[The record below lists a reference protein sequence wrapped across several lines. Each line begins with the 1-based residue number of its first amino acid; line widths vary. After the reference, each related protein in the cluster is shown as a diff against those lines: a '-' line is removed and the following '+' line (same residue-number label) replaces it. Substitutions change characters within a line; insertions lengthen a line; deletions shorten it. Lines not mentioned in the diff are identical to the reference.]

1 MSKPKISL
9 IYLEKALEVE
19 VLKVE
24 DWTSTASTHLN
35 IWAIYSCLKKYG
47 RFYLSHEAAANHAQL
62 TLNMLAKLEDARE
75 KDPTQ
80 MDRST
85 MNLFMLS
92 HYNLAVELEHLK
104 RF

>member
-1 MSKPKISL
+1 M
-9 IYLEKALEVE
+9 EVF
-19 VLKVE
+19 KVE

-35 IWAIYSCLKKYG
+35 ICAIYSYLKKYAI
-47 RFYLSHEAAANHAQL
+47 FYNSHEAAANHAQL
-62 TLNMLAKLEDARE
+62 ALNMLAKLEDE
-75 KDPTQ
+75 EKKDPTQ
-80 MDRST
+80 MDRSI